1 MNDISS
7 RVSDDLN
14 VSVFKAVLIAF
25 HKHPNTIEANRMMM
39 VKQFILKALGSS
51 KNTEFDHQLWSDVVS
66 FLDTL
71 SSIDEN
77 EKFLPPYID
86 IIDVLSACLEYLPV
100 EMYQSIRQTLAKI
113 CKSSEKVAKNVNNHS
128 DGIEN
133 ALQIFEKSFSGIC
146 RFQKL
151 QYIQDV
157 SNSYLVLQDANSRT
171 ERQILVDIEL
181 SKIICSTLSS
191 SNLAGEAAIEL
202 FPSLCKL
209 MNSDDSR
216 LRKESA
222 ELMSNVNVSALMKRA
237 NAAEAQLQAE
247 SELPQ
252 VQENL
257 QKEIKR
263 AEIAEKQAG
272 ELTQINVH
280 LMREVE
286 QLRAEKAKLEQQ
298 VAVLS
303 EGSAYM

>member
-1 MNDISS
+1 
-7 RVSDDLN
+7 
-14 VSVFKAVLIAF
+14 
-25 HKHPNTIEANRMMM
+25 MMM

-51 KNTEFDHQLWSDVVS
+51 QNIEFDHQLWSDVVS